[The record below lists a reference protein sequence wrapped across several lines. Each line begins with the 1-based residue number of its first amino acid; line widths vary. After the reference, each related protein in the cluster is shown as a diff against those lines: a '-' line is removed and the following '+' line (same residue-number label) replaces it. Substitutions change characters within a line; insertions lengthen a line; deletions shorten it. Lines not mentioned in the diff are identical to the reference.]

1 MPMELAR
8 MRLCMPHTEWQPTRR
23 ATSLWQTLGN
33 DTIRKVTPAGAWVT
47 TIAGLAGESVEYDG
61 VGGAARFSEPV
72 AVATDSTGNVL
83 VLEAD
88 NIREVAPSG
97 VVTTIAGAVFG
108 PWHFQDQFCE
118 WDVPPENSGAA
129 RSGTRRCSLNIGTT
143 YCSSSIEVPVPT
155 RAAPGPKLNLVYDGA
170 HAVTAVDTK
179 FKVERCCWRGAAVG
193 GDPNPGGSAPI
204 PGCITL
210 SESQYP
216 PPVRASSQLAGAIT
230 VAIGKKA

>member
-1 MPMELAR
+1 V
-8 MRLCMPHTEWQPTRR
+8 
-23 ATSLWQTLGN
+23 ATDKAGNVFVADFGN
-33 DTIRKVTPAGAWVT
+33 DTIRKVTPAGVVT

-143 YCSSSIEVPVPT
+143 YCSSSIEVTSANPSGA
-155 RAAPGPKLNLVYDGA
+155 RPKLNLVYDGA

-179 FKVERCCWRGAAVG
+179 FKVERAAGEGAAVG
-193 GDPNPGGSAPI
+193 GDPNPGGSSANSW
-204 PGCITL
+204 L
-210 SESQYP
+210 HYV
-216 PPVRASSQLAGAIT
+216 VRIT
-230 VAIGKKA
+230 VSSTSSCK